1 MEKHGSGLRAHFL
14 WTKIKTVLKI
24 EGLNKIVS
32 LNRFKSML

>member
-1 MEKHGSGLRAHFL
+1 MGKHDSGLRAHFL

-32 LNRFKSML
+32 LNLFKSVL